1 MPAGATVYRNEH
13 MVDPR
18 HAEPKPP
25 YPGQVQ
31 EFPGIEAEMKPRPD
45 FGESSYKGSG
55 KLAGR
60 KALITGGDSGIGR
73 AVALAYAREGADVLI
88 SYFNEEQDAQETAK
102 WVEDAGRRAVLVSG
116 DIQDE
121 KHCRMMV
128 ERAVKEFGQLDI
140 LINNAAFQLSYKNIM
155 EMPSDEFDRAFR
167 TNVYAMFYLC
177 KAAIPKMKP
186 GASII
191 NTTSVEAYNP
201 LPILLPYATTK
212 GAIATF
218 TKALSQEAINYGI
231 RVNAVAP
238 GPVWTPLI
246 PYSMPQGAV
255 KTFGDTTPIKRC
267 AQPAE
272 LAPVY
277 VFLASQEAS
286 YVTGM
291 IYGVTGGMITA

>member
-1 MPAGATVYRNEH
+1 MASTAKEKPVH
-13 MVDPR
+13 FKDPR
-18 HAEPKPP
+18 ETEPKQP
-25 YPGQVQ
+25 YPEQIQ
-31 EFPGIEAEMKPRPD
+31 EFPGHEHEMTPRPD
-45 FGESSYKGSG
+45 YGEKSYKGSG
-55 KLAGR
+55 KLEGM
-60 KALITGGDSGIGR
+60 KALITGADSGIGR

-88 SYFNEEQDAQETAK
+88 SYFNEDEDAEETAH
-102 WVEDAGRRAVLVSG
+102 WVREAGRKAVVVAG

-121 KHCRMMV
+121 RHCKSLV
-128 ERAVKEFGQLDI
+128 DRAMKELDGLDI
-140 LINNAAFQLSYKNIM
+140 LVNNAAFQMSYKKIT

-177 KAAIPKMKP
+177 KAAMPHMKP
-186 GASII
+186 GSSII

-218 TKALSQEAINYGI
+218 TKALAQEAIEQGI

-246 PYSMPQGAV
+246 PYSMPQEAV
-255 KTFGDTTPIKRC
+255 KTFGNSTPMKRA

-277 VFLASQEAS
+277 VLLASQEAS
-286 YVTGM
+286 YIAGM

>member
-1 MPAGATVYRNEH
+1 MATSTMNRSKAPI
-13 MVDPR
+13 DPR
-18 HAEPKPP
+18 EVEPKQP
-25 YPGQVQ
+25 YPEQIQ
-31 EFPGIEAEMKPRPD
+31 EFPGIEAEMTPRPD
-45 FGESSYKGSG
+45 YGEGSYKGSG
-55 KLAGR
+55 KLEGR
-60 KALITGGDSGIGR
+60 VALITGGDSGIGR

-88 SYFNEEQDAQETAK
+88 SYFNEDRDAQETAK
-102 WVEDAGRRAVLVSG
+102 WVEDAGRKAILVPG

-121 KHCRMMV
+121 KHCQKLIDRTV
-128 ERAVKEFGQLDI
+128 EELGQIDI
-140 LINNAAFQLSYKNIM
+140 LINNAAFQMSYKNIM
-155 EMPSDEFDRAFR
+155 EMPSDEFDQAFR

-186 GASII
+186 GSCII

-246 PYSMPQGAV
+246 PYSMPQEAV
-255 KTFGDTTPIKRC
+255 KTFGNSTPIKRA
-267 AQPAE
+267 AQPSE

-277 VFLASQEAS
+277 VWLASPEATYIS
-286 YVTGM
+286 GM